1 MSSVIITRLPD
12 LTTFE
17 FDLVEEENYDE
28 SVKVTEHPVET
39 GSSPSD
45 HAAEEPIKIAMRLMV
60 TETPLIG
67 QQPVGAVGSLRV
79 FLATKFLQECK
90 KKALNVTTTQDG
102 TFTNLMIE
110 SFSYSKNIAK
120 NRIFDVKFKQVRF
133 GVAQTVQIPPTAPA
147 KAAKTGASTAQN
159 AGQQATSA
167 TSTAS
172 SATDQSSLYSVLSS
186 IGVL

>member
-12 LTTFE
+12 LTSFE
-17 FDLVEEENYDE
+17 FDLVEDESYDE

-45 HAAEEPIKIAMRLMV
+45 HAAEEPIKLSLKVMV
-60 TETPLIG
+60 TETPMLRY
-67 QQPVGAVGSLRV
+67 QTVGAVGSLRV

-102 TFTNLMIE
+102 TFTNMFIE

-120 NRIFDVKFKQVRF
+120 NRIFDIKLKQVRF
-133 GVAQTVQIPPTAPA
+133 GIAQTVQIPPTAPA
-147 KAAKTGASTAQN
+147 KAAKTGASTAQS

-167 TSTAS
+167 AGAS
-172 SATDQSSLYSVLSS
+172 QAAKDQSSLYSILSS